1 MSSINKKS
9 RPARRVK
16 RGQHSLRRWQFE
28 QLESRAMLAVMGP
41 MPYYGG
47 DHGPQLQSFHDSPQF
62 EAAVFAPPQFQQ
74 NVVAGPLDR
83 GWGGGAMQ
91 GGFHDD
97 RFMFRQYVVIEVW
110 NVVPPNQPTA
120 RNRRLSRQIIWI
132 LDQRP
137 IATNLGTC
145 TATANGNVTVFLWR
159 FANNNRPERN
169 LHRPTTA
176 LYLNIVG

>member
-83 GWGGGAMQ
+83 GWGGGPMQ

-110 NVVPPNQPTA
+110 NVAPPNSSPFQLDAIGTSAA
-120 RNRRLSRQIIWI
+120 RLFGSSTSAYRDESWHLR
-132 LDQRP
+132 
-137 IATNLGTC
+137 
-145 TATANGNVTVFLWR
+145 
-159 FANNNRPERN
+159 ER
-169 LHRPTTA
+169 
-176 LYLNIVG
+176 